1 LNKFTIF
8 LATGGYSGF
17 SPLIPGTVG
26 TFAAAIIYYFF
37 YLFFPLNLYFQI
49 IFLPV
54 FIFLAIFIS
63 HKAEKILKRN
73 DAPPIVIDEFAG
85 FFTSMFLIT
94 PTFRNILIAF
104 FLFRFFDII
113 KPFPVNFVEKK
124 FAGGWGIVMDDIL
137 AGIYT
142 NILLQVIIYLL

>member
-26 TFAAAIIYYFF
+26 TFVAAIIYYFF

-49 IFLPV
+49 IFLPA

-63 HKAEKILKRN
+63 HKAEKILKIN

-85 FFTSMFLIT
+85 FFTSMFLIL

-104 FLFRFFDII
+104 LLFRFFDII